1 MPYFNTEWNQ
11 MYYKHKSTVMN
22 QDLFFFFLVTYY
34 STKINQIG
42 KIFLQNSLFAEKP
55 AHQVLSIY
63 YLQQTALRERTDCF
77 KMCSKFY

>member
-55 AHQVLSIY
+55 AHQVLSIN
-63 YLQQTALRERTDCF
+63 LLSSTNSF
-77 KMCSKFY
+77 KRAN